1 MSSKNLIYKKNLIY
15 LLYCGREAEG
25 VRWLP
30 TGTSGSLK
38 ARGGGSSRCS
48 DGPAAPSRSSLG
60 RWVSRTTACGLTSPL
75 SCVTGSLGSWDR
87 GATVAAGGKRARFMR
102 RGGGAGRGT

>member
-48 DGPAAPSRSSLG
+48 DGLAVPSRSSLG
-60 RWVSRTTACGLTSPL
+60 RWVSRTTASALTSPFL
-75 SCVTGSLGSWDR
+75 SVTESFGSGDR
-87 GATVAAGGKRARFMR
+87 CATVVAGGR
-102 RGGGAGRGT
+102 RRSFTRWGGGT